1 MCSLSLPKHS
11 GKIHNSLKQNLCSC
25 ITAATA
31 LKRRTHFLPFFWKPL
46 VPYFALVHAYFV
58 LLISAEGGFIM
69 QTPWGWLHSTEL
81 MSPDWMPG
89 NGRRVKIWIW
99 SLWKVWKCIE
109 KKNQVKE
116 RLNEYMTWAS
126 LHPLFLFSWW
136 AMKPMWLVRWILLL
150 PPWARLGR
158 KITRMPD
165 NHSRATAFSSCTPL
179 FSFPPW
185 WRQPP
190 RPHDSAANS
199 TPAGF
204 TVHLAPLHVLL
215 SSPSRNEDLF
225 TTWAHSHDPIV
236 AAVCISRLLAGGKR
250 SGGSVARWWQQTLKW
265 QQSRVLLGFRC
276 SHYRLNNFSVCCK
289 MVLLCVYLHVAD

>member
-1 MCSLSLPKHS
+1 
-11 GKIHNSLKQNLCSC
+11 
-25 ITAATA
+25 
-31 LKRRTHFLPFFWKPL
+31 
-46 VPYFALVHAYFV
+46 
-58 LLISAEGGFIM
+58 
-69 QTPWGWLHSTEL
+69 
-81 MSPDWMPG
+81 
-89 NGRRVKIWIW
+89 
-99 SLWKVWKCIE
+99 
-109 KKNQVKE
+109 
-116 RLNEYMTWAS
+116 MTWAS

-150 PPWARLGR
+150 PPRARLGR

-165 NHSRATAFSSCTPL
+165 NHSRATVFSSCTPL

-215 SSPSRNEDLF
+215 SSPSRNADLF
-225 TTWAHSHDPIV
+225 TTWAHSHNPIV
-236 AAVCISRLLAGGKR
+236 AAVCISRLLTGGKR
-250 SGGSVARWWQQTLKW
+250 SGGSVARWWQQTPKW

-276 SHYRLNNFSVCCK
+276 SHYRLNNSRYAARWFCCVFIY
-289 MVLLCVYLHVAD
+289 MSLTNQENSPRVSLHHFTTTPQHPQTEQPLSCNWSDRPSHLLLKSAWT

>member
-1 MCSLSLPKHS
+1 MFVHYSCHRFKKTDTFPALLLKALGALLCSGACVLCAFNFCWRWFYYADTMGVVTLHWINVTWLDAREWKK
-11 GKIHNSLKQNLCSC
+11 GKNMNMEPLKSLK
-25 ITAATA
+25 
-31 LKRRTHFLPFFWKPL
+31 
-46 VPYFALVHAYFV
+46 VH
-58 LLISAEGGFIM
+58 
-69 QTPWGWLHSTEL
+69 W
-81 MSPDWMPG
+81 
-89 NGRRVKIWIW
+89 
-99 SLWKVWKCIE
+99 

-215 SSPSRNEDLF
+215 SSPSRNADLF
-225 TTWAHSHDPIV
+225 TTWAHSHDSIV

-250 SGGSVARWWQQTLKW
+250 SGGSVARWWQQTPKW
-265 QQSRVLLGFRC
+265 QQSRVLLGFCC
-276 SHYRLNNFSVCCK
+276 SHYRLNNSSVCCK